1 MFQGEKEMDIEIEK
15 SKIYMRPYLFI
26 LLSHF
31 FIEGLP
37 KYKLTDWDLPNA
49 IQVNEEDGPW
59 MQVELNLKKCM
70 ICLDD
75 ERWAISCISTVT
87 FVFDKLCI
95 TKIKESLMSKEILV
109 SG

>member
-1 MFQGEKEMDIEIEK
+1 MDIEIQK
-15 SKIYMRPYLFI
+15 AKIYMRPYVFM

-49 IQVNEEDGPW
+49 IQTNEEDAPK
-59 MQVELNLKKCM
+59 MQVELNLKKSM

-75 ERWAISCISTVT
+75 ERRAIACMSTVT

-95 TKIKESLMSKEILV
+95 TKIKESLSQKLTLV
-109 SG
+109 AG